1 MNLNPKMFMKPEEFH
16 KIIDLSD
23 EYNRFIRVLERG
35 SGEKTFLRVYED
47 NQKHPHEREISAAM
61 KRLVMDL
68 PKVGFVQGHAVI
80 LQMPTMRF
88 CQDGWIWIIIILL
101 IIRYSVTRC

>member
-1 MNLNPKMFMKPEEFH
+1 MCETMCVNINMFMKPAEFR
-16 KIIDLSD
+16 KIMNLSD

-68 PKVGFVQGHAVI
+68 P
-80 LQMPTMRF
+80 
-88 CQDGWIWIIIILL
+88 
-101 IIRYSVTRC
+101 